1 MFSVYCKCIS
11 VEPYDE
17 VGRAFFFP
25 SFLLSINPKL
35 KLQVPIV

>member
-1 MFSVYCKCIS
+1 MFFAYYKCIS

-17 VGRAFFFP
+17 VGRAFSFP
-25 SFLLSINPKL
+25 SSFNPKL